1 MNNRVLSALLVTL
14 LLGSAATLAALFN
27 LGWVVPLHVGI
38 VMLLGGCIIAVAA
51 IRVTPLSIYP
61 RLMLL
66 AYGVPFSI
74 LVGYLFE
81 NNYVWMF
88 TARGIQVSSDPVLIA
103 QMVDVGLIGL
113 LGLVA
118 GLFVVPPVGDV
129 VLRAVQTPKRT
140 LDPIAFAL
148 ALVGAVAFSWVASPS
163 ATIFDTATNST
174 SVADKLNFGAA
185 YMVSYLIF
193 ALLFMDTE
201 RESQVGVRAAK
212 GWVLAAAAAYVVIFL
227 QLLRGDRE
235 SSGMLAAFA
244 ALYLT
249 SPAGLKA
256 DTPAASVSR
265 RRIVKLIPP
274 GVAALVVF
282 VGLGAIRYNAS
293 TLVRT
298 LSPVQI
304 VRLGSAQST
313 WTAVLWTNLSAA
325 WQYRVGDLQYH
336 YGETYVDYVLALPP
350 GPITKAIGVSR
361 PIEKG
366 TSLASEDPAGV
377 SSGGLHPVVT
387 PFKNFGALGV
397 AGILFLWGW
406 LIANIERWSMLNGF
420 GGRWIW
426 AAAVCS
432 GLMWFWYGD
441 PPFIRALMIA
451 GMLYIVYRIAIGLRI
466 AAPRPIPA
474 ATHPMKR

>member
-1 MNNRVLSALLVTL
+1 MGRPTACRDSHASRRVHYRCCGDTGDPAQHLPEADVAGLRRTFQHSRRLSLREQL
-14 LLGSAATLAALFN
+14 
-27 LGWVVPLHVGI
+27 
-38 VMLLGGCIIAVAA
+38 
-51 IRVTPLSIYP
+51 
-61 RLMLL
+61 RLDVHR
-66 AYGVPFSI
+66 A
-74 LVGYLFE
+74 
-81 NNYVWMF
+81 
-88 TARGIQVSSDPVLIA
+88 GIQVSSDPVLIA

-256 DTPAASVSR
+256 DTPR
-265 RRIVKLIPP
+265 RFREPEENREVDST

-325 WQYRVGDLQYH
+325 SAVPRRRFAVPLRRNVHRLRTGSSSWPHHESYRRVTTHRKGDESCVRGSGRSFVAVYTRLSRHSRSWSIGCRGNSVSVGMAH
-336 YGETYVDYVLALPP
+336 
-350 GPITKAIGVSR
+350 
-361 PIEKG
+361 
-366 TSLASEDPAGV
+366 SEISSAG
-377 SSGGLHPVVT
+377 
-387 PFKNFGALGV
+387 A
-397 AGILFLWGW
+397 
-406 LIANIERWSMLNGF
+406 
-420 GGRWIW
+420 
-426 AAAVCS
+426 C
-432 GLMWFWYGD
+432 
-441 PPFIRALMIA
+441 
-451 GMLYIVYRIAIGLRI
+451 
-466 AAPRPIPA
+466 
-474 ATHPMKR
+474 

>member
-1 MNNRVLSALLVTL
+1 MVTT
-14 LLGSAATLAALFN
+14 LLGSAAVLAALFN
-27 LGWVVPLHVGI
+27 LGWIVPLHAGI
-38 VMLLGGCIIAVAA
+38 VLLLGGCLIAVAM

-81 NNYVWMF
+81 ANYVWMF
-88 TARGIQVSSDPVLIA
+88 TPRGIQVSSDPVLIA
-103 QMVDVGLIGL
+103 QMVDIGLIGL
-113 LGLVA
+113 LALVA
-118 GLFVVPPVGDV
+118 GMCVVRPVSNPI
-129 VLRAVQTPKRT
+129 LRAVRKPKRT
-140 LDPIAFAL
+140 LDPVAFGVAL
-148 ALVGAVAFSWVASPS
+148 LGAIVFSWVASPS
-163 ATIFDTATNST
+163 ATIFAPTST
-174 SVADKLNFGAA
+174 SDSVADKLNFGAA

-193 ALLFMDTE
+193 ALLFIDTE
-201 RESQVGVRAAK
+201 REVQRGARFAK
-212 GWVLAAAAAYVVIFL
+212 GLVLGLAAAYVVVVL

-249 SPAGLKA
+249 SPAALHS
-256 DTPAASVSR
+256 DQPARSVGR
-265 RRIVKLIPP
+265 KRMVKLVPP
-274 GVAALVVF
+274 GVAALLVF

-293 TLVRT
+293 TLVET
-298 LSPVQI
+298 LSPAQI
-304 VRLGSAQST
+304 IRLGAAQST

-325 WQYRVGDLQYH
+325 WQYRVGDLQYR
-336 YGETYVDYVLALPP
+336 YGATYVDYVLALPP

-406 LIANIERWSMLNGF
+406 LIASIERWSVVKGF
-420 GGRWIW
+420 GGRWLW

-451 GMLYIVYRIAIGLRI
+451 GMLYLVYRIAIGLRVAPVPQSI
-466 AAPRPIPA
+466 AGSPD
-474 ATHPMKR
+474 TVKR